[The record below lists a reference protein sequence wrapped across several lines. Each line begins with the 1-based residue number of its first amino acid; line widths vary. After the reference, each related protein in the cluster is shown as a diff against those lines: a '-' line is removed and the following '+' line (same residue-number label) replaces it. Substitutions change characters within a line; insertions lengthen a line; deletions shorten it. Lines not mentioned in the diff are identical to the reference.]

1 MESRYLTGDYQLE
14 QTGNFKAVKP
24 VLAILI
30 CLAFGACAT
39 TQPRDPAA
47 GNLVSKSSYPYTMAP
62 LDKAFVKLPGGDEVT
77 IEVSNEGY
85 AVIGSGEPRRVRGMS
100 AKEFRVLVRKSYPN
114 AKSIEIE
121 EFRPNQISVLGE
133 VYHQL
138 HTELTDGPMRLMDA
152 IAGANGFTAL
162 ANKRR
167 VRLIRQNGGE
177 IEVYEFDLR
186 ESMRGQDM
194 QQNILLKP
202 GDLITVPRNFL

>member
-1 MESRYLTGDYQLE
+1 M
-14 QTGNFKAVKP
+14 KP
-24 VLAILI
+24 LLALLI
-30 CLAFGACAT
+30 CFGVSACAT
-39 TQPRDPAA
+39 TKPRDPAA
-47 GNLVSKSSYPYTMAP
+47 GNLISKSTSPYQMAP
-62 LDKAFVKLPGGDEVT
+62 LDKATVKLPGGDEVT
-77 IEVSNEGY
+77 VEVSSEGE
-85 AVIGSGEPRRVRGMS
+85 AVIGGGEPRRVKGMP
-100 AKEFRVLVRKSYPN
+100 AKEFRALILKIYPN

-167 VRLIRQNGGE
+167 VRLIRQNGGD